1 MADDNQYDLE
11 EAIRLQK
18 EAEAKVAGNARAEWR
33 DGYTLHAEAFIKS
46 KAPKQ
51 TFIGEDLRKYI
62 APKIGKA
69 HHPNAWGAMGGQ
81 AIRRWMREGRIVVIG
96 MTKMTSKAS
105 HARLSPLY
113 EVQDA
118 VPLVDRQ
125 G

>member
-1 MADDNQYDLE
+1 MADEHQYDLE

-18 EAEAKVAGNARAEWR
+18 EAEAKVAGNAKAEWR
-33 DGYTLHAEAFIKS
+33 DGYALHAEAFLKTLL
-46 KAPKQ
+46 PKQ

-62 APKIGKA
+62 EPKIGKP
-69 HHPNAWGAMGGQ
+69 HHPNAWGAMGGM
-81 AIRRWMREGRIVVIG
+81 AIRRWTKDGRIQVIG

-113 EVQDA
+113 EVI
-118 VPLVDRQ
+118 